1 MPRKKKQPE
10 SLGKEI
16 EDAWANSASS
26 IKINLKGKRFS
37 QKQREL
43 FKLATLAKT
52 NIVFI
57 GGPAGSAKTY
67 LSVYSAMSLL
77 SKNKDLDL
85 LYVRTVIESAD
96 KGLGALPGDID
107 EKFNPYMS
115 PLLDKL
121 EEMIPHTEIGELMK
135 AQRVSAV
142 PINYLR
148 GASWKNKVVIAD
160 EAQNFTFKELTTL
173 VTRIGEGTKLFI
185 CGDSMQSDING
196 KSGFED
202 MIKVFTGE
210 DCKENGI
217 HVFNF
222 DKEDIFRSK
231 ILKFIIEKIE
241 KKN

>member
-1 MPRKKKQPE
+1 MPRKKKPTE
-10 SLGKEI
+10 ISTKEI
-16 EDAWANSASS
+16 EEAWAESN
-26 IKINLKGKRFS
+26 KINLKGKRFS
-37 QKQREL
+37 ARQREL
-43 FKLATLAKT
+43 FKLNTSPKNT
-52 NIVFI
+52 IVFI

-77 SKNKDLDL
+77 AKNKDLDL

-121 EEMIPHTEIGELMK
+121 EEMVPHSEIHDLMK
-135 AQRVSAV
+135 AQRITAV

-148 GASWKNKVVIAD
+148 GASWRNKVVIAD

-185 CGDSMQSDING
+185 CGDYMQSDING

-202 MIKVFTGE
+202 MVNVFSGE
-210 DCKENGI
+210 DCKGNGI

-222 DKEDIFRSK
+222 TTDDIFRSE
-231 ILKFIIEKIE
+231 ILKFIIKKIQG
-241 KKN
+241 